1 VCAAHVPRRV
11 PCLKDCSLSIS
22 DDLSRAIE
30 AAAREADTTKSE
42 VLRKALQLFIA
53 IQKGKREG
61 KTAGLVD
68 AQTRKL
74 EVEFIGL

>member
-1 VCAAHVPRRV
+1 MSERLLVV
-11 PCLKDCSLSIS
+11 IS

-68 AQTRKL
+68 PQTRKL